1 MSETPAVARELSL
14 EFAIDEALEKLWHA
28 LTEPR
33 IVEQWLAPV
42 VRNDPT
48 TAGFSCELLATDPGR
63 SVSYRWRDP
72 DLGESIVTFGGIGAR
87 RRFLAAFGSPG
98 DRAHAGGHHV
108 RRAWL
113 QPGNRGTRQPARP
126 HCRQSSSPCPPS
138 CRLRFRH
145 DQLQQSRA
153 DGD

>member
-14 EFAIDEALEKLWHA
+14 EFAIDEAPEKLWHA

-72 DLGESIVTFGGIGAR
+72 DLGESIVTFGVSEREGGFSQLSVLQEIVPMPAVTMSGALGCSLAIAAPASR
-87 RRFLAAFGSPG
+87 RVLTAAN
-98 DRAHAGGHHV
+98 
-108 RRAWL
+108 
-113 QPGNRGTRQPARP
+113 QARP
-126 HCRQSSSPCPPS
+126 AL
-138 CRLRFRH
+138 LR
-145 DQLQQSRA
+145 A
-153 DGD
+153 A

>member
-14 EFAIDEALEKLWHA
+14 EFAIDEAPEKLWHA

-72 DLGESIVTFGGIGAR
+72 DLGKSIVTFGVSEREGGFSQLSVLQEIVPMPAVTMSGALGCSLAIAAPASR
-87 RRFLAAFGSPG
+87 RVLTAAN
-98 DRAHAGGHHV
+98 
-108 RRAWL
+108 
-113 QPGNRGTRQPARP
+113 QARP
-126 HCRQSSSPCPPS
+126 AL
-138 CRLRFRH
+138 LR
-145 DQLQQSRA
+145 A
-153 DGD
+153 A

>member
-1 MSETPAVARELSL
+1 MSETPDVARELSL
-14 EFAIDEALEKLWHA
+14 EFAIDEAPEKLWHA

-72 DLGESIVTFGGIGAR
+72 DLGESIVTFGVSEREGGFSQLSVLQEIVPMPAVTMSGALGCSLAIAAPASR
-87 RRFLAAFGSPG
+87 RVLTAAN
-98 DRAHAGGHHV
+98 
-108 RRAWL
+108 
-113 QPGNRGTRQPARP
+113 QARP
-126 HCRQSSSPCPPS
+126 AL
-138 CRLRFRH
+138 LR
-145 DQLQQSRA
+145 A
-153 DGD
+153 A

>member
-14 EFAIDEALEKLWHA
+14 EFAIDEAPEKLWHA

-72 DLGESIVTFGGIGAR
+72 DMGESIVTFGVSEREGGFSQLSVLQEIVPMPAVTMSGALGCSLAIAAPASR
-87 RRFLAAFGSPG
+87 RVLTAAN
-98 DRAHAGGHHV
+98 
-108 RRAWL
+108 
-113 QPGNRGTRQPARP
+113 QARP
-126 HCRQSSSPCPPS
+126 AL
-138 CRLRFRH
+138 LR
-145 DQLQQSRA
+145 A
-153 DGD
+153 A